1 MIRLQRHN
9 ILGRSSLILRFHGLL
24 LCNSFLATHRKIQH
38 DSWPNPGR
46 KSFTLRSTALCTVLL
61 YFTLCQIYTQRIS
74 KTCSLFI
81 SPYPRSSHI
90 EIGVQNQAP
99 SEGAQRQIA
108 KGLLWSQFLLAQAES
123 ILNFSPA
130 EASHW
135 HLGAAGVTVS
145 RSPSLSHSEVL
156 LATWPRTNATGVP

>member
-1 MIRLQRHN
+1 MYSTTLLIFTLPYVKYTLKESQRH
-9 ILGRSSLILRFHGLL
+9 
-24 LCNSFLATHRKIQH
+24 
-38 DSWPNPGR
+38 
-46 KSFTLRSTALCTVLL
+46 V
-61 YFTLCQIYTQRIS
+61 
-74 KTCSLFI
+74 I

-130 EASHW
+130 EASH
-135 HLGAAGVTVS
+135 
-145 RSPSLSHSEVL
+145 
-156 LATWPRTNATGVP
+156 

>member
-9 ILGRSSLILRFHGLL
+9 ILGRSSLILRFQGLL
-24 LCNSFLATHRKIQH
+24 LCNSFLATRIA
-38 DSWPNPGR
+38 
-46 KSFTLRSTALCTVLL
+46 KSSMTQLGVQIFTLRSTALCTVLL

-130 EASHW
+130 EASH
-135 HLGAAGVTVS
+135 
-145 RSPSLSHSEVL
+145 
-156 LATWPRTNATGVP
+156 